1 MLAIPTHIIKNTK
14 DNAFLRKM
22 TMVMRKSLKLGEN
35 NMWLAK
41 AAIENLNK
49 IVDTI
54 SLKRVEKYLN
64 FVLPFLSTYLR
75 VSDKNFI

>member
-1 MLAIPTHIIKNTK
+1 
-14 DNAFLRKM
+14 
-22 TMVMRKSLKLGEN
+22 MRKALKLGEN

-49 IVDTI
+49 IVDAV
-54 SLKRVEKYLN
+54 SLDRVKKYLN

-75 VSDKNFI
+75 ANN